1 MNNSRLGATVS
12 FPMGKQQ
19 SFKVAY
25 SSGVAVRTGTNFRTL
40 SVGWQFLRFTKM

>member
-1 MNNSRLGATVS
+1 
-12 FPMGKQQ
+12 MGRRQ

-40 SVGWQFLRFTKM
+40 SIGYQFLRFGRM